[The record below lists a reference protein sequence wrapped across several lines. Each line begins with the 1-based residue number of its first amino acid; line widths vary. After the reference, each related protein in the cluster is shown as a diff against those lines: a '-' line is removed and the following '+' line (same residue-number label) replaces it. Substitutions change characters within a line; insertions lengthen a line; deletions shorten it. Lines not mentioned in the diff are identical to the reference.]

1 MNYLIK
7 SLSVLVIIMTGS
19 FSYSFSQLSAG
30 GKPPGYVQPEN
41 NQSYAMYHIPA
52 PEVTQLLS
60 EDELHG
66 KTGVAERIGVMLP
79 VDISLSADGT
89 WHYTHDGK
97 RQWRSGIRSE
107 GASHLALYFEDF
119 YLPPGYGLFVYNE
132 SKTRLLGAFTHLNNH
147 ESGLFATEMI
157 PGEALVVELIA
168 ERGSGGQARFTITD
182 VLYAYKDQDHQ
193 LKQFG
198 KSGACNVNVMCSE
211 GVGWQDHY
219 RGIVKIHTRVGN
231 SVYRCSG
238 SLVNNTSYDFLPYVF
253 TADHCARNNSGQYS
267 TESDLNQW
275 MFYFNYESETCE
287 NPSDEP
293 SYVSTTGASLKAN
306 VGGGSVQMG
315 SDFCLVLL
323 NDEIPPAV
331 RPYYNG
337 WSHIDVPSP
346 SGVGIHHPSGD
357 IKKISTYTN
366 PLITASWNSY
376 TPNMYWEMRWSPTQN
391 GHGVT
396 EGGSSGSPLF
406 SNDGYIVGQLTGGQ
420 ASCANPNAPDY
431 YGKFAVS
438 WESNG
443 TTPDRQLKPWL
454 DPANTGVQ
462 TLRGTYNELQVIA
475 GFIADTIAIQT
486 GGSIGFSDISI
497 GDPTQWHWIFEG
509 GEPNESFQKDPGL
522 ITYNRFGKYD
532 VTLIVSN
539 DHYTDTLVRENYIQ
553 IVPGIFP
560 NPAIDYVTMLLG
572 DHNEQLLVLEITDI
586 AGRPFGT
593 YEYKISNA
601 YSIKIDTTPLV
612 SGMYVITASFGN
624 NFFSRQ
630 KLFVTR

>member
-1 MNYLIK
+1 
-7 SLSVLVIIMTGS
+7 
-19 FSYSFSQLSAG
+19 
-30 GKPPGYVQPEN
+30 
-41 NQSYAMYHIPA
+41 
-52 PEVTQLLS
+52 
-60 EDELHG
+60 
-66 KTGVAERIGVMLP
+66 
-79 VDISLSADGT
+79 
-89 WHYTHDGK
+89 
-97 RQWRSGIRSE
+97 
-107 GASHLALYFEDF
+107 
-119 YLPPGYGLFVYNE
+119 
-132 SKTRLLGAFTHLNNH
+132 
-147 ESGLFATEMI
+147 
-157 PGEALVVELIA
+157 
-168 ERGSGGQARFTITD
+168 
-182 VLYAYKDQDHQ
+182 
-193 LKQFG
+193 
-198 KSGACNVNVMCSE
+198 
-211 GVGWQDHY
+211 
-219 RGIVKIHTRVGN
+219 
-231 SVYRCSG
+231 
-238 SLVNNTSYDFLPYVF
+238 
-253 TADHCARNNSGQYS
+253 
-267 TESDLNQW
+267 
-275 MFYFNYESETCE
+275 
-287 NPSDEP
+287 
-293 SYVSTTGASLKAN
+293 
-306 VGGGSVQMG
+306 
-315 SDFCLVLL
+315 
-323 NDEIPPAV
+323 
-331 RPYYNG
+331 
-337 WSHIDVPSP
+337 
-346 SGVGIHHPSGD
+346 
-357 IKKISTYTN
+357 
-366 PLITASWNSY
+366 
-376 TPNMYWEMRWSPTQN
+376 MYWQMRWSPTQN

-475 GFIADTIAIQT
+475 GFIADTVAIQT

-509 GEPNESFQKDPGL
+509 GEPNESFQKDPDL

-593 YEYKISNA
+593 YEYKIGNA